1 MAVHANAYAQVR
13 GFPRREAAEDFYLL
27 SKLAKL
33 GQIQQL
39 SGQPV
44 EPSSRA
50 SDRVPFGTGA
60 SIKKSLASPRQER
73 QVYHPLIFEY
83 LRSWQASIAD
93 ALIQPTLARD
103 LPLTVATRAKRT
115 PKIEVERLL
124 EALETSQALSRAQ
137 SAFKGSASMAPQRIQ
152 DSLDAFRT
160 LKLVHALRDSG
171 LKNLGLREALDRAH
185 FIELGQQAS
194 ALGLKP
200 IARTLQ
206 QLDYP

>member
-1 MAVHANAYAQVR
+1 MAVHANTYAQVR

-27 SKLAKL
+27 NKLAKL
-33 GQIQQL
+33 GRIQQL
-39 SGQPV
+39 SGESV
-44 EPSSRA
+44 EPSSR
-50 SDRVPFGTGA
+50 SSNRVPFGTGA
-60 SIKKSLASPRQER
+60 SIKMSLASPRQER
-73 QVYHPLIFEY
+73 QVYHPMIFEY

-103 LPLTVATRAKRT
+103 LPLTVATRAKRN

-160 LKLVHALRDSG
+160 LKLVHSLRDTG
-171 LKNLGLREALDRAH
+171 LEDLDLRRGLDQAPFIKIGQEAW
-185 FIELGQQAS
+185 
-194 ALGLKP
+194 ALG
-200 IARTLQ
+200 IEQVAATLES
-206 QLDYP
+206 LDYP